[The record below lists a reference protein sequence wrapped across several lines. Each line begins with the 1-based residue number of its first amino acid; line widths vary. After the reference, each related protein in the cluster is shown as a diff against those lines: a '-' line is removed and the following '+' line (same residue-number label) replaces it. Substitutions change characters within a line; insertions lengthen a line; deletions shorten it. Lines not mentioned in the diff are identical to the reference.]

1 LADGSEG
8 AMERPMKSVRSFI
21 DRLCGGVSAAA
32 LFGIMVLTF
41 VDVSGRKALSQS
53 VPGSLELTELLMV
66 LVIFAALPLV
76 SLHGEHVVFDSLD
89 AVTPKAWQK
98 WQRALVEL
106 ICACGLFG
114 VAWLMWRKAGSLA
127 EFGDTTALLK
137 ISHAPFVYGMSFLA
151 ALTGVVHL
159 MLMLNP
165 VPTHHVGVDM
175 PEADVATEAKVLV

>member
-1 LADGSEG
+1 
-8 AMERPMKSVRSFI
+8 MKAVRRFI
-21 DRLCGGVSAAA
+21 DRVCGAVAALA

-89 AVTPKAWQK
+89 AITPKAFQK

-106 ICACGLFG
+106 ICAAGLLG

-137 ISHAPFVYGMSFLA
+137 ISHAPFVYGMSVLA
-151 ALTGVVHL
+151 VVTAAVHL
-159 MLMLNP
+159 MLILHP
-165 VPTHHVGVDM
+165 VATHHVGVEM
-175 PEADVATEAKVLV
+175 PSHNDADADVKGLT